1 MEIIKVIILAIVE
14 GITEFLPVSSTGHL
28 ILFHEFFKLEPKS
41 FQNIF
46 DVCIQLGPILAV
58 VVLYFHK
65 LYPFSKVDE
74 FGRPARKD
82 KVKYTL
88 ELWLKVI
95 VGVIP
100 SAVLGFLFDDMID
113 AHLFNPTT
121 VSVTLVIWGILIILI
136 ENQNKKKRTN
146 KAPITIEEMSLATA
160 FKIGLFQCFALIPG
174 TSRSAATIL
183 GGLMLGT
190 SRASAAEFSF
200 YLAIPTMFG
209 ATLLKVLKNSGV
221 FTLYQWFLVFLG
233 GLIGFIVA
241 IIVIKK
247 FMAYIKKRDFK
258 VFGVYRIILGIL
270 VLLYSM
276 IFGFEV

>member
-88 ELWLKVI
+88 DLWLKVI

-100 SAVLGFLFDDMID
+100 SAVLGLLFDDFID
-113 AHLFNPTT
+113 EHFFNST
-121 VSVTLVIWGILIILI
+121 VVSITLIFWGILIIVI
-136 ENQNKKKRTN
+136 ENHNKKRKRKP
-146 KAPITIEEMSLATA
+146 KAALVEDISLPMA
-160 FKIGLFQCFALIPG
+160 FKIGLFQCLAMVPG

-183 GGLMLGT
+183 GGLLLGT
-190 SRASAAEFSF
+190 SRSSAAEFSF

-209 ATLLKVLKNSGV
+209 ATLLKVVKNGAAFS
-221 FTLYQWFLVFLG
+221 LYQWFLVFLG
-233 GLIGFIVA
+233 GLVGFVVA

-258 VFGVYRIILGIL
+258 IFGYYRIILGII
-270 VLLYSM
+270 VILYSLL
-276 IFGFEV
+276 FGLEL